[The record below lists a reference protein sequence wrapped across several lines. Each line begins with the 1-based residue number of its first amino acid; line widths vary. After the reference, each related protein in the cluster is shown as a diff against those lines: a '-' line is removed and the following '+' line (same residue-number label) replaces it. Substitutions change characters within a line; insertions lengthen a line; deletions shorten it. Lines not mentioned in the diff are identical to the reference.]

1 MSRVSIRAVP
11 VIAARVLV
19 ALALLAGPARAQ
31 DKEACLVCHSDAGL
45 TKERHGR
52 TVSLHVDPAVFG
64 ASVHKD
70 LACVDCHA
78 GFKPDDLPHLARIR
92 PVDCTA
98 CHGDIA
104 TTHRFHMVPGP
115 DGKPGLPAGQTCVTC
130 HGTHDIASLADPKSP
145 GNRAHRL
152 ALCGRCH
159 SDVVERFR
167 ESAHGRAFE
176 SGGAGVPDCLV
187 CHNTPITKRQVTGDE
202 AALKIA
208 QEKVC
213 LSCHL
218 DSADV
223 RARMAPKAG
232 FIAAYE
238 KSVHGAALLR
248 GDGRAANCVDCHGS
262 HEMER
267 GYEGNARVNKQ
278 HIPETCGRCH
288 AEIAATYA
296 ESVHGRAVARGNHE
310 APVCT
315 GCHGEHDIMK
325 ARDPRSPVAAGNV
338 SAQVCSPCHSSVRME
353 RKYGIDSD
361 RFKTFS
367 DSYHGMAIRGGDV
380 EVANCASCHGSH
392 DILPP
397 SDPRSRVNKAN
408 LAVTCGRCHPGANA
422 RFAVGS
428 VHVVATP
435 SGDRILYWIAT
446 AYLVLIVGTI
456 GGMLIHNL
464 LDFLRRGRHLLRRR
478 AGLGDEAPEPA
489 GRGLYL
495 RMTLSERLQHGALLL
510 SFATLVV
517 TGFMLHYPDSWWVVG
532 LRRLDGGL
540 FQLRSRMHRVAG
552 VVLLLASTWHLIH
565 IAFTRRGREFVRDM
579 VPRPRDLAD
588 ALGVLRYN
596 LGLTPHKPRFGRF
609 SYVEKSEYWALVWG
623 TIVMGVTGAVLWFE
637 NAAMSLLTKLG
648 WDIARTVHFYEAW
661 LATLAIL
668 VWHLYYVV
676 FNPDVYPMST
686 SWLTGTISERE
697 MLEEHP
703 LELEAMER
711 AKREEAAR
719 QRVAGQP
726 VRGPEE
732 GGSGGS
738 GA

>member
-1 MSRVSIRAVP
+1 
-11 VIAARVLV
+11 
-19 ALALLAGPARAQ
+19 
-31 DKEACLVCHSDAGL
+31 
-45 TKERHGR
+45 
-52 TVSLHVDPAVFG
+52 
-64 ASVHKD
+64 
-70 LACVDCHA
+70 
-78 GFKPDDLPHLARIR
+78 
-92 PVDCTA
+92 
-98 CHGDIA
+98 
-104 TTHRFHMVPGP
+104 
-115 DGKPGLPAGQTCVTC
+115 
-130 HGTHDIASLADPKSP
+130 
-145 GNRAHRL
+145 
-152 ALCGRCH
+152 
-159 SDVVERFR
+159 
-167 ESAHGRAFE
+167 
-176 SGGAGVPDCLV
+176 
-187 CHNTPITKRQVTGDE
+187 
-202 AALKIA
+202 
-208 QEKVC
+208 
-213 LSCHL
+213 
-218 DSADV
+218 
-223 RARMAPKAG
+223 
-232 FIAAYE
+232 
-238 KSVHGAALLR
+238 
-248 GDGRAANCVDCHGS
+248 
-262 HEMER
+262 
-267 GYEGNARVNKQ
+267 
-278 HIPETCGRCH
+278 
-288 AEIAATYA
+288 
-296 ESVHGRAVARGNHE
+296 
-310 APVCT
+310 
-315 GCHGEHDIMK
+315 
-325 ARDPRSPVAAGNV
+325 
-338 SAQVCSPCHSSVRME
+338 
-353 RKYGIDSD
+353 
-361 RFKTFS
+361 
-367 DSYHGMAIRGGDV
+367 
-380 EVANCASCHGSH
+380 
-392 DILPP
+392 
-397 SDPRSRVNKAN
+397 
-408 LAVTCGRCHPGANA
+408 
-422 RFAVGS
+422 